1 MRRNKR
7 VVTRTAGFDCGE
19 RGCNG
24 NKNNKNNRKIRTTTT
39 TTARITARITARTTA
54 RTTTRT
60 TTTTCQGELHEG
72 TEAWEEGQY
81 PRGEGAPAA

>member
-24 NKNNKNNRKIRTTTT
+24 NNNKNNCKNNNKKTNKKNNKKNNNKNNNYNYNCLSGR
-39 TTARITARITARTTA
+39 TARGNGGMGGRPVPSR
-54 RTTTRT
+54 
-60 TTTTCQGELHEG
+60 
-72 TEAWEEGQY
+72 
-81 PRGEGAPAA
+81 